1 MKKFICVLIIL
12 AMLLGIFVGVPKALA
27 QKQMFLTL
35 VVGINQ
41 YILNGMQ
48 LTMDAP
54 PVIVNGRTFVPIR
67 LVAETFGAD
76 VKWDGTTRTVTITSE
91 STTIILKIDSTTA
104 TVNGQATT
112 MEAAPFIEKPG
123 RTMVPIRLI
132 SESLGLS
139 VYWEPQKKLVY
150 ISSKSSVATPGVT
163 DTEITI
169 GSFSALSGAV
179 AVIGIPFYHGFQAYI
194 DSINDAGGIYGRKIN
209 VLEADDQFNP
219 ALTVPAVKKFVEED
233 HVYAVVAGLG
243 TPGCLAVMDY
253 LNDNGVPFIYQG
265 SGSSKLAIPP
275 KKYVFA
281 VQPNYT
287 NEGQIFVKYATDN
300 GWKKIALIYE
310 NDDAGNEGKTGVEMG
325 AQKYGANIVYES
337 PFPLTE
343 TDFTSYMLKTKDSGA
358 DVLIIYSPTSAALAG
373 NAVKT
378 AKSLGV
384 NQKIFLPYPQAG
396 IVATAGAAAEG
407 VYVTGWV
414 DFSNPN
420 DPGIQ
425 KFYNTWLKYY
435 PKDSLLTFAY
445 AVAGYVAG
453 EIFVEALKRA
463 GPNPTRDALIWA
475 LETFYGWNGD
485 IAKDISYGPN
495 ERSGKYS
502 MFFMKVENSQLV
514 KASNWISVLSKP

>member
-1 MKKFICVLIIL
+1 MKRLISVIL
-12 AMLLGIFVGVPKALA
+12 VMAMLFGIFIGVPKAKA

-48 LTMDAP
+48 LTMDVP
-54 PVIVNGRTFVPIR
+54 PEIVNGRTFVPIR
-67 LVAETFGAD
+67 LIAETFGAD
-76 VKWDGTTRTVTITSE
+76 VNWDGTTRTVTIKSD
-91 STTIILKIDSTTA
+91 SATIILKISSTDA
-104 TVNGQATT
+104 IVNGKTNKLD
-112 MEAAPFIEKPG
+112 AAPFIKNG

-150 ISSKSSVATPGVT
+150 ISAKSSVATPGVT
-163 DTEITI
+163 DKQITI
-169 GSFSALSGAV
+169 GSFSALSGPYS
-179 AVIGIPFYHGFQAYI
+179 VIGIPFYHGFQAYI
-194 DSINDAGGIYGRKIN
+194 NSINDAGGIYGRKIN
-209 VLEADDQFNP
+209 VLEADDQLNP

-233 HVYAVVAGLG
+233 KVYAVVAGLG

-287 NEGQIFVKYATDN
+287 NEGQILAKYASSN
-300 GWKKIALIYE
+300 GWKNIALIYQ
-310 NDDAGNEGKTGVEMG
+310 NDDAGNEGKTGVETG
-325 AQKYGANIVYES
+325 AQKFGGKIVYES
-337 PFPLTE
+337 PFPVTE

-358 DVLIIYSPTSAALAG
+358 DVLIIYTISAALAG

-396 IVATAGAAAEG
+396 IVATAGTAAEG

-435 PKDSLLTFAY
+435 PKDSLVTFSY

-453 EIFVEALKRA
+453 EIFVEALRRA
-463 GPNPTRDALIWA
+463 GPNPTRDALVWA
-475 LETFYGWNGD
+475 LETFYGWSGD
-485 IAKDISYGPN
+485 VAKDISYGPN

-502 MFFMKVENSQLV
+502 MIFFKVENGQLV
-514 KASNWISVLSKP
+514 KVSDWISVLSKP

>member
-1 MKKFICVLIIL
+1 MKKLVSVIL
-12 AMLLGIFVGVPKALA
+12 VIAMLLGIFVGVPRAKA
-27 QKQMFLTL
+27 QKEMFLTL

-54 PVIVNGRTFVPIR
+54 AEIVNGRTFVPIR

-76 VKWDGTTRTVTITSE
+76 VQWDGTARTVTIKSDT
-91 STTIILKIDSTTA
+91 TTIILKIGSTDV
-104 TVNGQATT
+104 TVNGKTVT
-112 MEAAPFIEKPG
+112 LEAAPFIKKPG

-150 ISSKSSVATPGVT
+150 ISAKPTFEVPGIT
-163 DTEITI
+163 DKEITI
-169 GSFSALSGAV
+169 GSFAALSGPIS
-179 AVIGIPFYHGFQAYI
+179 VIGIPFYHGFQAYI
-194 DSINDAGGIYGRKIN
+194 NSINDQGGIYGRKIN
-209 VLEADDQFNP
+209 VLEADDQFN
-219 ALTVPAVKKFVEED
+219 AAVTVPAVKKFVEED

-243 TPGCLAVMDY
+243 TPGCVAVMDY
-253 LNDNGVPFIYQG
+253 LNDNGVPFVYQG
-265 SGSSKLAIPP
+265 SGVSKLAIPP

-281 VQPNYT
+281 VQPNYI
-287 NEGQIFVKYATDN
+287 NEGQILVKYAIDN
-300 GWKKIALIYE
+300 NWKNVALIYS
-310 NDDAGNEGKTGVEMG
+310 NDDAGNEGKTGVETG
-325 AQKYGANIVYES
+325 IQKFGGKIVYEA
-337 PFPLTE
+337 PFPATE

-358 DVLIIYSPTSAALAG
+358 DVLIIYTLSVALAG
-373 NAVKT
+373 NALKT
-378 AKSLGV
+378 AKSLGL
-384 NQKIFLPYPQAG
+384 NQKIFLPYPHAG
-396 IVATAGAAAEG
+396 IVATAGDAAEN

-425 KFYNTWLKYY
+425 KFYSIWLKYY
-435 PKDSLLTFAY
+435 PKDNPVTFAY

-463 GPNPTRDALIWA
+463 GPYPTRDALVWA
-475 LETFYGWNGD
+475 LETFYGWSGD

-502 MFFMKVENSQLV
+502 MFFMQVQKGQLV
-514 KASNWISVLSKP
+514 KVSNWISVLSKP